1 MIERFNRTLE
11 DMISKYLVADQRSWD
26 ESLPLLLLAYRS
38 STHESTGF
46 SPALLFFWRE
56 PRLPLD
62 LLLGSPPHVDGPQ
75 AHSYC
80 QYVDDLQSKLQSI
93 HEVASQRL
101 VEASNRQKR
110 DYDHREN
117 RTDYNTGDLVL
128 VRDVTKRKGLTPKL
142 QSHWKG
148 PYTIVK
154 LISDL
159 VYLVRESPRGK
170 TFTVHHD
177 RLKPFYVQSTDDQT
191 LNDEG
196 EEETLAPDGAQE
208 ESSDSDEGVPVR
220 TT

>member
-46 SPALLFFWRE
+46 CPALLFLGRE

-62 LLLGSPPHVDGPQ
+62 LLLGSPPQVDGPQ

-110 DYDHREN
+110 DYDHWEN
-117 RTDYNTGDLVL
+117 RTDYNTGDLLL

-142 QSHWKG
+142 QSRWKG

-154 LISDL
+154 LISDF

-170 TFTVHHD
+170 TFTV
-177 RLKPFYVQSTDDQT
+177 QQ
-191 LNDEG
+191 
-196 EEETLAPDGAQE
+196 
-208 ESSDSDEGVPVR
+208 
-220 TT
+220 